1 MHRRN
6 FLKNSLLFTGGLM
19 LAGSSSFAI
28 SKDMK
33 YISNRPAVDK
43 RNFTSKAVE
52 KTIARV
58 KKSIANPELAW
69 MFENCFPNTIDTTVQ
84 FSMKDGKPDS
94 FVITGDINAMWLR
107 DSTAQVW
114 PYLPLVNDDKQLKLL
129 FQGLINRQT
138 WCINVDPYANAF
150 NFDDSHESHWKSD
163 NTDMKNEIHERKWE
177 IDSLCYPIRLAYH
190 YWKNTGDTSCFDG
203 EWQKAMHAVVDT
215 FKDQQ
220 RKDGKGNYMFLRV
233 TDRFYDNLPGVGYGN
248 PVNPVGLIVSSF
260 RPSDDATLF
269 PFLIP
274 SNYFAVVSLKQMA
287 ELLNELGIKSELAK
301 DALALAKEVEEA
313 LEKYA
318 IADHMDFGKTIAFEA
333 DGFGNRMFMDDAN
346 IPNLISLP
354 YLGAMDAEDPIYKNT
369 RKFVFSESNPWFFK
383 GEYAEGVGGP
393 HVGVDMIWPMSI
405 VMRAM
410 TSDDDKEIAE
420 CLQMLVKTHAGT
432 GFMHETFHKDK
443 PEHFTR
449 SWFAWANTLFGELV
463 LKVYNERKHILK
475 EMV

>member
-1 MHRRN
+1 
-6 FLKNSLLFTGGLM
+6 
-19 LAGSSSFAI
+19 
-28 SKDMK
+28 
-33 YISNRPAVDK
+33 
-43 RNFTSKAVE
+43 
-52 KTIARV
+52 
-58 KKSIANPELAW
+58 
-69 MFENCFPNTIDTTVQ
+69 
-84 FSMKDGKPDS
+84 
-94 FVITGDINAMWLR
+94 
-107 DSTAQVW
+107 
-114 PYLPLVNDDKQLKLL
+114 
-129 FQGLINRQT
+129 
-138 WCINVDPYANAF
+138 
-150 NFDDSHESHWKSD
+150 
-163 NTDMKNEIHERKWE
+163 
-177 IDSLCYPIRLAYH
+177 LAYH

-203 EWQKAMHAVVDT
+203 EWQKAMQAVVDT

-233 TDRFYDNLPGVGYGN
+233 TDRFYDNLPCVVYGN

-318 IADHMDFGKTIAFEA
+318 IAEHMDFGKTIAFEA